1 MRVHGDR
8 ELLFSALANLVDN
21 ALKYAGEGARVEI
34 TCAHEG
40 AETVLSVADNGPGIA
55 ESERAHLGTHFYR
68 LDRRRSGYGL
78 GMASVV
84 AVMRLHGGRLE
95 FADAAPGLRVKMVFN
110 APSGAVPGA

>member
-21 ALKYAGEGARVEI
+21 ALKYAGADARVEI
-34 TCAHEG
+34 SCAHEG

-55 ESERAHLGTHFYR
+55 ESELKNIGTHFYR

-78 GMASVV
+78 GMASVM
-84 AVMRLHGGRLE
+84 AVMRLHGGHLD
-95 FADAAPGLRVKMVFN
+95 FADAGPGLRVKMVFN
-110 APSGAVPGA
+110 APMGAGAAA